1 MIGTGVVGE
10 VVVVVGVGVEVV
22 ELVVLLKVEFM
33 EELPSC

>member
-1 MIGTGVVGE
+1 MTGTGVVGE